1 MAFHVWKKA
10 LGCTTFQPHWKAFFN
25 PKAPLLAQKNDA
37 LRLMKIL
44 RKVRPDV
51 VHTHTARAG
60 LVGRLAATLAGTPT
74 LVHTYHGHVLHGYFP
89 VWKNRL
95 LKQMET
101 GLGRLS
107 DRVIAIS
114 PAVRDDLLRYGVA
127 SPSKIEVVP
136 LVWTWHRSRRLTR
149 MPAHFAES
157 SG

>member
-1 MAFHVWKKA
+1 MVAYFAERYGQTPVQVPELVTDTS
-10 LGCTTFQPHWKAFFN
+10 LGPRDVRAVYS
-25 PKAPLLAQKNDA
+25 
-37 LRLMKIL
+37 LMKIL